1 MLKVYFGNNE
11 KALRSGDGYFD
22 NWLDDDCLETEF
34 AKEVVR
40 EIDKS
45 ELISKN
51 LVQSPVIGAV
61 PPKFLS
67 GGAKSLLILRFSDVE
82 MNIIAFGEN
91 CYPHIIKISKEKD
104 ITICSNNAFRI
115 FECGDLDSILILNDG
130 SFIHSDDELI
140 QKWLLY
146 RSK

>member
-82 MNIIAFGEN
+82 MNITAFGEN
-91 CYPHIIKISKEKD
+91 CYPYIIKISKEKD

-115 FECGDLDSILILNDG
+115 FERGDLDSMLILNDG

>member
-11 KALRSGDGYFD
+11 KALKSGDGYFD

-82 MNIIAFGEN
+82 MNITAFGEN
-91 CYPHIIKISKEKD
+91 CYPYIIKISKEK
-104 ITICSNNAFRI
+104 
-115 FECGDLDSILILNDG
+115 
-130 SFIHSDDELI
+130 
-140 QKWLLY
+140 
-146 RSK
+146 

>member
-1 MLKVYFGNNE
+1 MLKIYFGNNE

-40 EIDKS
+40 AIDKS

-67 GGAKSLLILRFSDVE
+67 GGTKSLLILRFSDVE
-82 MNIIAFGEN
+82 MNITAFGEN
-91 CYPHIIKISKEKD
+91 CYPYIIQISKEKD

-115 FECGDLDSILILNDG
+115 FECGDLDSILILNDE
-130 SFIHSDDELI
+130 SFVHSDDELI

>member
-61 PPKFLS
+61 QPKFLS

-82 MNIIAFGEN
+82 MNITAFGEN
-91 CYPHIIKISKEKD
+91 CYPYIIKISKEKD